1 MGLGRV
7 KTIMTKYKKGD
18 TVESSLLQEYI
29 VLDVFYDEYLEEKV
43 IAGKQIDG
51 VAVGKINI
59 FPAKRA
65 KKIEEEK

>member
-1 MGLGRV
+1 
-7 KTIMTKYKKGD
+7 MTEYKKGD

-51 VAVGKINI
+51 VVVGKINI